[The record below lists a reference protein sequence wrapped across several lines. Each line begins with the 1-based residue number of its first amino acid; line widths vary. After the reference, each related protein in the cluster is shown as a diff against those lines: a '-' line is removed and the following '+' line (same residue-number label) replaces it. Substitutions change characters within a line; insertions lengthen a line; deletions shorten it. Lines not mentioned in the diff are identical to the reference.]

1 MKTNILKN
9 NTIMKSV
16 INYMKALWHSMWCS
30 QSSDVSLDCRSAVV
44 RPSFDCRFSLLKM
57 VAVWVLVLTV
67 GVGNMWGTD
76 YVQMTPG
83 TDALADGDEVLIAI
97 QDRKAD
103 KFYFVQCGSTKH
115 LEQTVTTGTV
125 SDPNAAT
132 IWIATKSS
140 NNWIFRKK
148 GANSS
153 GYLYNS
159 GSNTTLNT
167 NNGSSTAWYVS
178 NGSSESLAY
187 KYFKIQNGSSSGRYI
202 CWNGS
207 SYGAYANSNWT
218 SSGVQGTGSNLAAG
232 NGALQIFRKVAG
244 YAVTYNNGG
253 HGTAPDNT
261 TASAVT
267 LSAITGVTGYTC
279 TGWKAN
285 VAVTNTSTSASISA
299 GTLIPNGTNV
309 TLSQATTFTAQWETA
324 KYTVSFGVSPA
335 GYGTVSQASVANV
348 PHGTVPSS
356 STNTVT
362 VNGTTV
368 TATPH
373 AQDADYNYAFSSWS
387 GIPGSV
393 TSAVTITAN
402 FTRTARTL
410 TNYRTSCAACV
421 APTSVSI
428 TGTNKY
434 LGGQTI
440 SLTATPTGETGTPSY
455 QWQKKINSV
464 WTDLSNGNGISGA
477 TAANLQISSCTHANS
492 GGYRCIVSTGEGCE
506 TKSHADNTDGYGV
519 HVFSIHG
526 KYTSDANYSDN
537 EITWTS
543 GTTGTATI
551 HMDAKKTYLFK
562 VWSNNGYYYGHGAN
576 TNEDF
581 MFQPTTWD
589 CGVSNNEMRLFTTVE
604 GDYTFTV
611 NIEHGLDGSPYVN
624 LQVGY
629 PSMTHPNSG
638 YVYVQKFSW
647 RPYLHYWY
655 DNNNLLSAWG
665 SDPQLN
671 ADQYT
676 NICGTDYWCVPVID
690 YYCNFIAKDAAGNPS
705 NTTGDQ
711 HTNSPH
717 PGQRLYNNGSWNW
730 GSFTTYTITYSGGE
744 GSTGGPMA
752 PNTVCPGADQQLTD
766 NAFSKANH
774 TFDGWSDGNGHTYA
788 NQATIENIQGDINL
802 TAQWAPAQYSVTHT
816 LSNATTTSG
825 ATGANA
831 ATYGTD
837 YTAVFSATSG
847 YMLPST
853 ITVMAG
859 ASNITANCTWTQGTG
874 TLTIPGAYITGN
886 ITITIT
892 AIQAYTV
899 TFVHHDKGT
908 YSGGSTTWYVPTND
922 ATITLPTVTSVD
934 CGDYDTFEGWIA
946 SNSEYAESDTKP
958 ATTVYAGGGS
968 YTVTGNVT
976 LRALYSYEDPD
987 ATGYTKITSGVTA
1000 GTYLIAT
1007 DQGSGDKAY
1016 TGKYGGNSYGGIVAV
1031 TVTAGVIS
1039 TKPNDAKEITV
1050 TLGTGGDAGY
1060 FAMHDGT
1067 NYLKNGGCSSNAMG
1081 WQASAT
1087 YEWELDASG
1096 NIHNTECS
1104 GSNDRNLEYNSDR
1117 FACYK
1122 HTQVGTFLFKK
1133 GGSYYCTNPSCET
1146 PTQVTV
1152 TYNANGG
1159 GAGSITCTSET
1170 LDYGTYPA
1178 LDDDYTICNTFNRE
1192 GYTLYKWSTRADGE
1206 GGTSYDPGEVVGP
1219 GHTHEGFSGENVT
1232 LYAQWRKKVSFNI
1245 GNATG
1250 SVADVVDTDND
1261 GNITLPGSAGI
1272 SSIPCGY
1279 EFYGWRASS
1288 VSETTTRPN
1297 NMLFAGDTYNCA
1309 SATLYAVYRLADGS
1323 VDPNLFSLSYTYS
1336 ATKYYVSYPISSTAD
1351 AATQLRGSTSSAE
1364 AAAFG
1369 VESVDFQ
1376 TYKALYY
1383 MNEGVK
1389 EYLYWYTGDGTS
1401 IRHTPTKP
1409 TDKGWTINDG
1419 VGTKQLVPSNAAD
1432 RNIKFNSDPSDPRFR
1447 PYQDNSSYLTVEEAS
1462 GTSYTY
1468 ATNPSCVTTATLA
1481 FVTNG
1486 GTLNYP
1492 TAYDASNYVDL
1503 TVGTNVYLP
1512 TATFPG
1518 EWEFVGWMKGSEL
1531 PSQATSPVG
1540 DPNFYTVTL
1549 NTTQYTASPAGT
1561 TTFYAVYSKTVDD
1574 KQWDPSAEGTYK
1586 IYAIMS
1592 DGTTKKYMPAWGGT
1606 QTTLSSTTACPET
1619 GEYTITPGTGE
1630 HTGQYKITH
1639 STYTLGVVSDTDTK
1653 FKDVADA
1660 WWNIEASTSGKG
1672 TYRITIVG
1680 SSNRCLSYSG
1690 FDTFGNYTISQVNSP
1705 SQPNYRDVEIG
1716 ECIYT
1721 EYTSTPANIPYI
1733 TISGNPVKV
1742 TSANGQRVYSPTKV
1756 HIEAHNFTGE
1766 RIIHLSATN
1775 GFGVDPVEV
1784 RTNSVSGAYSGDVD
1798 VYYQPNSVGDGSIIT
1813 SVLTAAQTGGTIPER
1828 ISQTFTAIKGR
1839 NMPTNFV
1846 IAVKSGTQWYALPD
1860 TCRTAGTP
1868 KAAAIE
1874 VNDNNAP
1881 TAASL
1886 VPQNVEWCLKQV
1898 VGAQSSGSRPK
1909 DKIYFYE
1916 PNDNNYA
1923 LKANTAPKISTEAQV
1938 GNIGTASSAP
1948 YEWGLTTS
1956 DLCAYTI
1963 GNAEVAKNISINTAG
1978 TFGTHA
1984 TNVVSNVLYLLPITA
1999 YYEPAEFQ
2007 VVEWKA
2013 NSVVVMYLGNAT
2025 QASVQVGGN
2034 DEGSNQTLSSVKV
2047 DHGVYELA
2055 ASGLTS
2061 AAFEPLQ
2068 IVFKNAGGTEIGRNY
2083 VAIPAIINGEVL
2095 TSAYESQKDLAE
2107 SNDVVILKNSKLTTT
2122 GTGTDASSYKFTN
2135 ITVYGGGKLDIAS
2148 GTKLGVTGSLILR
2161 AGGVVAG
2168 AYDYVYPQLNLG
2180 GTLTNSSGKFYYE
2193 YVTDYTHWFHYVLP
2207 FDGTL
2212 NTIHYPT
2219 EYYGSAVAANNKGS
2233 WIIKRYAGEIRATG
2247 NYSAWV
2253 DIESESATVASAG
2266 HGYIFWGAPKKV
2278 TASGVK
2284 DRQAW
2289 GIQRIAMSKAAE
2301 TAKTEE
2307 AGDKTVTGLGSYSGV
2322 SGNSGKDN
2330 DQGWNLIGNPYMVN
2344 LTGLNST
2351 SIQVGQLVHTDTHP
2365 WDGKWEWDET
2375 DPAAGGLRYVT
2386 IPDHHFDN
2394 YEAKTMSWFT
2404 AENPMKTGR
2413 TFFVQIAGANTSVA
2427 FAAANRASLMPALY
2441 AATESVDVETGIV
2454 MSDES
2459 KQDEVNFWIKDG
2471 KTAEYE
2477 YNADYPKTPN
2487 SSNFNIYGVHS
2498 HGDLSWIAISP
2509 EIAEGSMAI
2518 GYQVPK
2524 GGEYMLSLSETYVSD
2539 KIEHMFV
2546 TDHAMNPEVTV
2557 DLMDGSYE
2565 FTVNQAETNNERF
2578 TISIKLKEDNPGIL
2592 TGVESL
2598 DSDSEKPQKFIYQDK
2613 MYILR
2618 GGVIYDATGKKV
2630 REIK

>member
-1 MKTNILKN
+1 
-9 NTIMKSV
+9 
-16 INYMKALWHSMWCS
+16 MKAIFNIEKNVRNSHSISVLNALKKLHCLGILLCALLFG
-30 QSSDVSLDCRSAVV
+30 SLQVWGDTKTDIMFAKGFGGYTTN
-44 RPSFDCRFSLLKM
+44 SFSG
-57 VAVWVLVLTV
+57 A
-67 GVGNMWGTD
+67 GTD
-76 YVQMTPG
+76 YTAVANSTNATSVTYAMS
-83 TDALADGDEVLIAI
+83 V
-97 QDRKAD
+97 
-103 KFYFVQCGSTKH
+103 FNGSTGAVRGN
-115 LEQTVTTGTV
+115 Q
-125 SDPNAAT
+125 SAA
-132 IWIATKSS
+132 SS
-140 NNWIFRKK
+140 NYSCR
-148 GANSS
+148 
-153 GYLYNS
+153 
-159 GSNTTLNT
+159 NTTTKDGYYISSVSLTITGSGTYGLDGGT
-167 NNGSSTAWYVS
+167 NGRSLVYFGSSAYSNPSTANPS
-178 NGSSESLAY
+178 GTATTASP
-187 KYFKIQNGSSSGRYI
+187 SSSGQTTLT
-202 CWNGS
+202 WT
-207 SYGAYANSNWT
+207 NS
-218 SSGVQGTGSNLAAG
+218 
-232 NGALQIFRKVAG
+232 
-244 YAVTYNNGG
+244 
-253 HGTAPDNT
+253 DE
-261 TASAVT
+261 
-267 LSAITGVTGYTC
+267 
-279 TGWKAN
+279 
-285 VAVTNTSTSASISA
+285 SASYFILYHLKTS
-299 GTLIPNGTNV
+299 GTCLCSN
-309 TLSQATTFTAQWETA
+309 ATYSLQVVWTKKSGPSTFTVTIA
-324 KYTVSFGVSPA
+324 KNQNSW
-335 GYGTVSQASVANV
+335 GTVSQASVTSVANNTSISAD
-348 PHGTVPSS
+348 GATLTVGS
-356 STNTVT
+356 
-362 VNGTTV
+362 TTV
-368 TATPH
+368 TASPAAT
-373 AQDADYNYAFSSWS
+373 DANYTYAFSNWT
-387 GIPGSV
+387 GIPGTGKV
-393 TSAVTITAN
+393 TADVTVTAN
-402 FTRTARTL
+402 FTRTPRAL

-440 SLTATPTGETGTPSY
+440 SLTATPDGGTGTPSY
-455 QWQKKINSV
+455 QWQKKISGF
-464 WTDLSNGNGISGA
+464 WTNLANGGSISGA
-477 TAANLQISSCTHANS
+477 TSANLQISSCAYGNS

-506 TKSHADNTDGYGV
+506 TKSHADGTDGYGV
-519 HVFSIHG
+519 HVFSIYG
-526 KYTSDANYSDN
+526 RYYNEGDWVQN

-551 HMDAKKTYLFK
+551 HLSAKKTYTFK
-562 VWSNNGYYYGHGAN
+562 IRSNNDLYYGYSSGNFIIQPA
-576 TNEDF
+576 TN
-581 MFQPTTWD
+581 MD
-589 CGVSNNEMRLFTTVE
+589 CGTGNSDIRLFTGPE

-611 NIEHGLDGSPYVN
+611 DIQHGLDGSPYIT

-629 PSMTHPNSG
+629 PTVSHPNTG
-638 YVYVQKFSW
+638 YVYVQKFNW

-655 DNNNLLSAWG
+655 DNSNVLSEWG

-671 ADQYT
+671 SDQYT
-676 NICGTDYWCVPVID
+676 SICGTEYWYIPVID
-690 YYCNFIAKDAAGNPS
+690 YYCNFIAKDAAGDPS

-717 PGQRLYNNGSWNW
+717 PGQRLYNDGSWKW
-730 GSFTTYTITYSGGE
+730 GDFSTFTISYAGGE

-752 PNTVCPGADQQLTD
+752 PHTGICPGSSQQLTA
-766 NAFSKANH
+766 NAFSKAYH
-774 TFDGWSDGNGHTYA
+774 TFNGWSDGNDHTYA
-788 NQATIENIQGDINL
+788 NQATITNIQSNINL

-816 LSNATTTSG
+816 LTNATTQSG

-874 TLTIPGAYITGN
+874 SLTIPGAYITGN

-908 YSGGSTTWYVPTND
+908 YSGGSTEWSVPAND
-922 ATITLPTVTSVD
+922 NTITLPTVTSVD
-934 CGDYDTFEGWIA
+934 CGFYDTFEGWIVGP
-946 SNSEYAESDTKP
+946 EYAESSDKP
-958 ATTVYAGGGS
+958 ATVYEGGSS

-987 ATGYTKITSGVTA
+987 ATGYTKITSGITA
-1000 GTYLIAT
+1000 GTYLIST
-1007 DQGSGDKAY
+1007 DGGVAY
-1016 TGKYGGNSYGGIVAV
+1016 TGKVDGQAYGGYTSV
-1031 TVTAGVIS
+1031 TVSAGVIS
-1039 TKPNDAKEITV
+1039 SKGSAKEVTITMSSSN
-1050 TLGTGGDAGY
+1050 
-1060 FAMHDGT
+1060 FHMNDGT
-1067 NYLKNGGCSSNAMG
+1067 YYLGYSGSSNDLKFN
-1081 WQASAT
+1081 ASVSDNRDL
-1087 YEWELDASG
+1087 WKLDANGQIESVNVSG
-1096 NIHNTECS
+1096 
-1104 GSNDRNLEYNSDR
+1104 RKLEYNSGSPR
-1117 FACYK
+1117 FACY
-1122 HTQVGTFLFKK
+1122 TGGQTDAFLFKK
-1133 GGSYYCTNPSCET
+1133 GGSKYCTNPSCST
-1146 PTQVTV
+1146 PTEVTV

-1159 GAGSITCTSET
+1159 GVGSITCSSET

-1178 LDDDYTICNTFNRE
+1178 LADDYTICNTFNRT

-1206 GGTSYDPGEVVGP
+1206 GGTDYDPGEVVGP
-1219 GHTHEGFSGENVT
+1219 DHTHTGFSGENVT

-1272 SSIPCGY
+1272 SAIPCGY
-1279 EFYGWRASS
+1279 EFYGWRESS
-1288 VSETTTRPN
+1288 VSETTSRPSG
-1297 NMLFAGDTYNCA
+1297 MLFAGDTYDCA
-1309 SATLYAVYRLADGS
+1309 GATLYAVYRLADGD

-1351 AATQLRGSTSSAE
+1351 AATQLRGSTSSSE

-1376 TYKALYY
+1376 TFKALYY

-1419 VGTKQLVPSNAAD
+1419 VGTKQLVPSNATD

-1468 ATNPSCVTTATLA
+1468 ATNPSCVTTATLQ

-1549 NTTQYTASPAGT
+1549 NTTQYTASPVGT

-1574 KQWDPSAEGTYK
+1574 KQWDPSVAGTYK
-1586 IYAIMS
+1586 IFAIMS
-1592 DGTTKKYMPAWGGT
+1592 DGTTKKYMPVWGGT
-1606 QTTLSSTTACPET
+1606 QVTLSAVTDCPST

-1630 HTGQYKITH
+1630 HAGQYKITH
-1639 STYTLGVVSDTDTK
+1639 GSYTLGVRSDGDTQ
-1653 FKDVADA
+1653 FKNDADA

-1963 GNAEVAKNISINTAG
+1963 GNAEIAKNISINTAG

-1984 TNVVSNVLYLLPITA
+1984 TSIVSNELYLLPITA

-2083 VAIPAIINGEVL
+2083 VAIPAIIHGEVL

-2122 GTGTDASSYKFTN
+2122 GTGTDGTSYKFTN

-2168 AYDYVYPQLNLG
+2168 AYDYVYPQMNLG

-2193 YVTDYTHWFHYVLP
+2193 YVTDYTHWYHYVLP

-2212 NTIHYPT
+2212 NTIKYPT
-2219 EYYGSAVAANNKGS
+2219 EYYGSAVAANNTGS
-2233 WIIKRYAGEIRATG
+2233 WIIKRYDGATRATG
-2247 NYSAWV
+2247 NYNAWV

-2278 TASGVK
+2278 TANGVK

-2322 SGNSGKDN
+2322 SENSGKNN

-2344 LTGLNST
+2344 LTGLNS
-2351 SIQVGQLVHTDTHP
+2351 SSLQVGQLVHTDTHP
-2365 WDGKWEWDET
+2365 WDGKWEWDNT

-2386 IPDHHFDN
+2386 IPDNHFDN
-2394 YEAKTMSWFT
+2394 YTAQTMSWFT

-2441 AATESVDVETGIV
+2441 AKTEQSVDVETGIV
-2454 MSDES
+2454 LSEET
-2459 KQDEVNFWIKDG
+2459 KHDEVNFWIKDG

-2487 SSNFNIYGVHS
+2487 SSNFNIYGVHN

-2518 GYQVPK
+2518 GYQVPTAS
-2524 GGEYMLSLSETYVSD
+2524 EYRLSLSETYVSD
-2539 KIEHMFV
+2539 KIEQLLV
-2546 TDHAMNPEVTV
+2546 TDHEMSPEITTN
-2557 DLMDGSYE
+2557 LMVEDYI
-2565 FTVNQAETNNERF
+2565 FQVNEAETNNTRF
-2578 TISIKLKEDNPGIL
+2578 TVSIKIKSGTNTATDIDDIRG
-2592 TGVESL
+2592 
-2598 DSDSEKPQKFIYQDK
+2598 DSDHPIKFLYRDK
-2613 MYILR
+2613 IYILR
-2618 GGVIYDATGKKV
+2618 GGQIYDTTGKQVK
-2630 REIK
+2630 EINK